1 VAEQLRSRDRADS
14 QVVEFMSAAD
24 GVTTVDSTHLD
35 FDQTIDAVVEV
46 INTARNSHD

>member
-1 VAEQLRSRDRADS
+1 RSRDRADS

-35 FDQTIDAVVEV
+35 FEQTIDAVLDV
-46 INTARNSHD
+46 INTYREAIA